1 MFIGVGIFIAV
12 LRLLKVDELGYFM
25 LDEERDA
32 FLVRRML
39 VDRRPLLIG
48 GAIPGGINVG
58 PLFFYISAIPY
69 YFSLLNPIGP
79 AYAAGVVGV
88 IGVIGTYWVGKELLG
103 RRAGLLGGVFAA
115 FSLLNIIYQRPW
127 WPLTMSQVV
136 TLAAYLSLWNLIR
149 SDPAKRGQTFIFK
162 NKWLVILVLALII
175 GAQSDPSTLS
185 LLPLSIVWLWWH
197 RRKTGLMKNIIW
209 QRSDYFYWRMRHGY
223 CLNFVIIF

>member
-79 AYAAGVVGV
+79 AYAAGVVGGNRGDRD
-88 IGVIGTYWVGKELLG
+88 I
-103 RRAGLLGGVFAA
+103 LGGKRVVRQAGRIVRWCIC
-115 FSLLNIIYQRPW
+115 SLF
-127 WPLTMSQVV
+127 TS
-136 TLAAYLSLWNLIR
+136 
-149 SDPAKRGQTFIFK
+149 
-162 NKWLVILVLALII
+162 
-175 GAQSDPSTLS
+175 
-185 LLPLSIVWLWWH
+185 
-197 RRKTGLMKNIIW
+197 
-209 QRSDYFYWRMRHGY
+209 
-223 CLNFVIIF
+223 